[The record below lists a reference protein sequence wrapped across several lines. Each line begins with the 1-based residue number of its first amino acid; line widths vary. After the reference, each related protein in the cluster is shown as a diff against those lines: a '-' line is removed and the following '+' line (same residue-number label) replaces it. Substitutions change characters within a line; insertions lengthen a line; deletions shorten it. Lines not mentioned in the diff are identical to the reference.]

1 MQSLKRCSSRRL
13 IRSLHTSSKSNT
25 PWLPKRA
32 ELAPGRAPASS
43 PLSQRAPAGAD
54 PWSRGDLIQKGLAP
68 RRQAAK
74 GCLMSKSISAPPED
88 EIAREVVDAAFK
100 VHTRLGPGLLESVYQ
115 AVLAH
120 ELEQRGLLVR
130 REVPIAVVY
139 DDLHFGRAS
148 GRSKQHF
155 DIGFRA
161 DLLVNDRV
169 IVELKSVEQ
178 IAPVHK
184 KQALTD
190 VKLAKLRLG
199 LLINF
204 GASRIKDGITRLV
217 NGLPE

>member
-1 MQSLKRCSSRRL
+1 
-13 IRSLHTSSKSNT
+13 
-25 PWLPKRA
+25 
-32 ELAPGRAPASS
+32 
-43 PLSQRAPAGAD
+43 
-54 PWSRGDLIQKGLAP
+54 
-68 RRQAAK
+68 
-74 GCLMSKSISAPPED
+74 MSKSISAPPED
-88 EIAREVVDAAFK
+88 EVAREIVDAAFK

-139 DDLHFGRAS
+139 DDLR
-148 GRSKQHF
+148 F

-184 KQALTD
+184 KQALTY
-190 VKLAKLRLG
+190 VKLQSCAS
-199 LLINF
+199 
-204 GASRIKDGITRLV
+204 GAHQFRCISH
-217 NGLPE
+217 